1 MEDRRTESEKINI
14 YNYLTLLVSYR
25 RFIFLNL
32 VGVCLIVLIISFV
45 LPSWYVATTTILPPG
60 GDAISMGLASSV
72 LGSVSGLATSLS
84 LPFMATPSDI
94 IAAILR
100 SRVVGQAV
108 IEKENLLE
116 AFDTKSMERAL
127 RELSSHTVVTVT
139 DEGLIS
145 LSYEDKDRN
154 RAARV
159 ANRFMEETDRINQ
172 QSSSSQAKSAR
183 IFIEERLAKT
193 QNDLSLA
200 EENLKRFQEENKTI
214 LLDEQMKAAID
225 KAAELKA
232 QMVSSEIKL
241 NVLSKTLSPNHPQ
254 IRTLRSE
261 VDEIKRQLEILETG
275 NRDQASSGEKTVM
288 DLPFAQVPALG
299 LKLGRLVREVKIQ
312 EAVFELLT
320 QQYEQYKIQETKDT
334 PTIQVL
340 DRAVPPERRAKPKRV
355 ILVGIS
361 GILSIFSSLVFIF
374 GMEYFRQSKKTN
386 PETIERLEFL
396 LSAWR
401 KDASDLRKKIF
412 FKRKSP

>member
-1 MEDRRTESEKINI
+1 MEDRRTEAEKINI
-14 YNYLTLLVSYR
+14 FTYLTLLVSYR
-25 RFIFLNL
+25 RFIFLNFI
-32 VGVCLIVLIISFV
+32 GVCLIVLIISFA

-60 GDAISMGLASSV
+60 GDAVSMGLASSV
-72 LGSVSGLATSLS
+72 MGSVSGLATSLS

-100 SRVVGQAV
+100 SRVVGQVV
-108 IEKENLLE
+108 IEKENLME
-116 AFDTKSMERAL
+116 VFDTKSMEQAL
-127 RELSSHTVVTVT
+127 RELSSHTTVTVT

-145 LSYEDKDRN
+145 LSYEDKDRT

-172 QSSSSQAKSAR
+172 QTSASQAKSAR
-183 IFIEERLAKT
+183 VFIEERLAKT
-193 QNDLSLA
+193 QKDLSQA

-241 NVLSKTLSPNHPQ
+241 NVLSKTLSSNHPQ
-254 IRTLRSE
+254 IRSLKSE
-261 VDEIKRQLEILETG
+261 IDEIKRQLEILETG
-275 NRDQASSGEKTVM
+275 NPDQASSGEKTVM
-288 DLPFAQVPALG
+288 NVPFDEVPSLS
-299 LKLGRLVREVKIQ
+299 LKLGRLIREVKVQ

-320 QQYEQYKIQETKDT
+320 QQNEQYKIQETKDT
-334 PTIQVL
+334 PTVQVL
-340 DRAVPPERRAKPKRV
+340 DRAVPPEGRAKPKRAF
-355 ILVGIS
+355 LLGIS
-361 GILSIFSSLVFIF
+361 GILSLFASLVFIF

-386 PETIERLEFL
+386 PETIEKLEVL
-396 LSAWR
+396 MSVWR

-412 FKRKSP
+412 FRRKTP

>member
-1 MEDRRTESEKINI
+1 MEDRRAESEKINI

-72 LGSVSGLATSLS
+72 MGSVSGLATSLS

-100 SRVVGQAV
+100 SRVVGEAV
-108 IEKENLLE
+108 VQKENLME
-116 AFDTKSMERAL
+116 VFDTKSMEQAL
-127 RELSSHTVVTVT
+127 RELSSRTSVTVT
-139 DEGLIS
+139 NEGLIT
-145 LSYEDKDRN
+145 LSYEDKDRI
-154 RAARV
+154 RAAKV

-172 QSSSSQAKSAR
+172 QTSASQAKSAR

-193 QNDLSLA
+193 QKDLSQA

-225 KAAELKA
+225 KAAKLKA

-241 NVLSKTLSPNHPQ
+241 NVLGKTLAYTHPQ
-254 IRTLRSE
+254 IRSLKSE
-261 VDEIKRQLEILETG
+261 IDEIKRQLEILETG
-275 NRDQASSGEKTVM
+275 NQDQASSGEKTVM
-288 DLPFAQVPALG
+288 DVPIAQVPALG
-299 LKLGRLVREVKIQ
+299 LKLGRLVREVRIQ

-340 DRAVPPERRAKPKRV
+340 DRAVPPERRAKPKRAF
-355 ILVGIS
+355 LVGMS
-361 GILSIFSSLVFIF
+361 GILSLFASLVFIF
-374 GMEYFRQSKKTN
+374 GLEYFRQSKKTN
-386 PETIERLEFL
+386 PEAIERLEIL
-396 LSAWR
+396 MSAWR

-412 FKRKSP
+412 FRRKTP

>member
-1 MEDRRTESEKINI
+1 MEDRRAESEKINI

-25 RFIFLNL
+25 RFILLNL

-72 LGSVSGLATSLS
+72 MGSVSGLATSLS

-100 SRVVGQAV
+100 SRVVGEAV
-108 IEKENLLE
+108 VQKENLME
-116 AFDTKSMERAL
+116 VFDTKSMEQAL
-127 RELSSHTVVTVT
+127 RELSSRTSVTVT
-139 DEGLIS
+139 NEGLIT
-145 LSYEDKDRN
+145 LSYEDKDRI
-154 RAARV
+154 RAAKV

-172 QSSSSQAKSAR
+172 QTSASQAKSAR

-193 QNDLSLA
+193 QKDLSQA

-225 KAAELKA
+225 KAAKLKA

-241 NVLSKTLSPNHPQ
+241 NVLGKTLAYTHPQ
-254 IRTLRSE
+254 IRSLKSE
-261 VDEIKRQLEILETG
+261 IDEIKRQLEILETG
-275 NRDQASSGEKTVM
+275 NQDQASSGEKTVM
-288 DLPFAQVPALG
+288 DVPFAQVPALG
-299 LKLGRLVREVKIQ
+299 LKLGRLVREVRIQ

-340 DRAVPPERRAKPKRV
+340 DRAVPPERRAKPKRAF
-355 ILVGIS
+355 LVGMS
-361 GILSIFSSLVFIF
+361 GILSLFASLVFIF
-374 GMEYFRQSKKTN
+374 GLEYFRQSKKTN
-386 PETIERLEFL
+386 PEAIERLEIL
-396 LSAWR
+396 MSAWR

-412 FKRKSP
+412 FRRKTP